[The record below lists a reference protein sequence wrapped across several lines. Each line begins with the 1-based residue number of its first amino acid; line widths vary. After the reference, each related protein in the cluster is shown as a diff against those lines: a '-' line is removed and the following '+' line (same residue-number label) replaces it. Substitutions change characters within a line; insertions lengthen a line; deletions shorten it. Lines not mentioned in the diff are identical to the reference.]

1 MFFGSSLEADY
12 KFFKREI
19 EEKQKN
25 GTPSEKAAI
34 ATADLALSAVPV
46 IVGVGVCTFVIDTT
60 LNSFSV
66 FKDVSNKGT
75 FSTGACASLMAAF
88 YIGYKDEEMKKA
100 EAQRNSWF
108 GSVGKQ

>member
-1 MFFGSSLEADY
+1 M
-12 KFFKREI
+12 
-19 EEKQKN
+19 
-25 GTPSEKAAI
+25 
-34 ATADLALSAVPV
+34 
-46 IVGVGVCTFVIDTT
+46 GVGVCTFVIDTT

-75 FSTGACASLMAAF
+75 FSTGACASVMAAF